1 MAFLTGLTERQR
13 PSGARKVLVSIEG
26 RDSFK
31 LNESDLSVV
40 DEGYLVASNV
50 QSDDVTT
57 SNDNKSYTSTDED
70 IKIVVVAGMLH
81 ANGIMDRLS

>member
-40 DEGYLVASNV
+40 EEGHLVASNV
-50 QSDDVTT
+50 QSHKVQ
-57 SNDNKSYTSTDED
+57 SYN
-70 IKIVVVAGMLH
+70 VA
-81 ANGIMDRLS
+81 I